1 MTIIKQLFCLQ
12 EIDLALDGII
22 KQKSGAEKE
31 LNARLA
37 LEQIEQSLQD
47 EGAKL
52 EEIQSNHRGYQLE
65 SETLTQRSGVL
76 EEQLYSGELDN
87 PRDLASL
94 QLEAS
99 NVKAQVDQKAIQLLE
114 LSVRAEDCRNRIATL
129 ETELTE
135 SQEAWDRRHA
145 ELTEQ
150 VTSLVA
156 EEEQLVSQRSQLA
169 KTLDQSEVLK
179 YNNLRRSKGGTAVA
193 KVERGLCQAC
203 RMSLPSQHLQRV
215 RSGRQTV
222 MCSSCGRMLFLG

>member
-22 KQKSGAEKE
+22 KQKSGAKKE

-47 EGAKL
+47 EGTKL
-52 EEIQSNHRGYQLE
+52 VEIQSTHRGYQLE

-76 EEQLYSGELDN
+76 EEQLYSGELAN

-114 LSVRAEDCRNRIATL
+114 LSVRAEDCRNRIAAL
-129 ETELTE
+129 KTELAE

-156 EEEQLVSQRSQLA
+156 EEEQLVAQRSQLA

-215 RSGRQTV
+215 RSGRYTV

>member
-31 LNARLA
+31 LSARLA

-52 EEIQSNHRGYQLE
+52 EEIQSTHRGYQLE
-65 SETLTQRSGVL
+65 SEILTQRSGVL

-99 NVKAQVDQKAIQLLE
+99 NVKAQVDQKA
-114 LSVRAEDCRNRIATL
+114 SHG
-129 ETELTE
+129 
-135 SQEAWDRRHA
+135 W
-145 ELTEQ
+145 
-150 VTSLVA
+150 SLA
-156 EEEQLVSQRSQLA
+156 SPGSI
-169 KTLDQSEVLK
+169 KW
-179 YNNLRRSKGGTAVA
+179 
-193 KVERGLCQAC
+193 
-203 RMSLPSQHLQRV
+203 RMPQQH
-215 RSGRQTV
+215 S
-222 MCSSCGRMLFLG
+222 